1 MEPVPPKEGA
11 YTLNFDKD
19 EVILPLYNLM
29 LEVTRKCNLK
39 CEHCMRGEPQNI
51 DMSDEI
57 LKEVFRQVTEMYHLS
72 LTGGEPFLAPQVI
85 ESMVD
90 IIIDRK
96 IRIHRCTTVDNGTIL
111 NDLGIRSVKALNRLG
126 EYIYNSVWTDE
137 NRNDPEERLPISISI
152 SNSTYHKNDVQKAID
167 FYKLYANEYVN
178 IDDQGEWETGLK
190 DKQGNPLKNK
200 DIKSDSVWLKK
211 EGRAKE
217 NNLNAKYT
225 TDTYRVEFWISDDE
239 NKAAVTTGIQICA
252 NGNVV
257 ITEPL
262 SFETMDKKNMGNI
275 LKEPLSCMIHK
286 WNWIEPLD
294 QREVKEYCNNKAML
308 ENPNLSDKKR
318 SELTLKNAYIDMKK
332 LLYVEGHKD
341 YPYMS
346 KSDLALAVTSKLASM
361 FYDRVKEAEPEASEE
376 DVIEV
381 ILRYECTEGEYKE
394 RLKQADLDL
403 IVDNLI
409 HEHNKKVIKERGF
422 LGYLGYLADLMLTR
436 NKDYYSN
443 LEVSAYEK

>member
-1 MEPVPPKEGA
+1 M
-11 YTLNFDKD
+11 NFDKD

-96 IRIHRCTTVDNGTIL
+96 IRIHRCTTVD
-111 NDLGIRSVKALNRLG
+111 
-126 EYIYNSVWTDE
+126 NSVWTDE

-225 TDTYRVEFWISDDE
+225 TDTYRVEF
-239 NKAAVTTGIQICA
+239 
-252 NGNVV
+252 
-257 ITEPL
+257 
-262 SFETMDKKNMGNI
+262 
-275 LKEPLSCMIHK
+275 
-286 WNWIEPLD
+286 
-294 QREVKEYCNNKAML
+294 
-308 ENPNLSDKKR
+308 
-318 SELTLKNAYIDMKK
+318 
-332 LLYVEGHKD
+332 
-341 YPYMS
+341 
-346 KSDLALAVTSKLASM
+346 
-361 FYDRVKEAEPEASEE
+361 
-376 DVIEV
+376 
-381 ILRYECTEGEYKE
+381 
-394 RLKQADLDL
+394 
-403 IVDNLI
+403 
-409 HEHNKKVIKERGF
+409 
-422 LGYLGYLADLMLTR
+422 
-436 NKDYYSN
+436 
-443 LEVSAYEK
+443 

>member
-1 MEPVPPKEGA
+1 
-11 YTLNFDKD
+11 
-19 EVILPLYNLM
+19 
-29 LEVTRKCNLK
+29 
-39 CEHCMRGEPQNI
+39 
-51 DMSDEI
+51 MSDEV
-57 LKEVFRQVTEMYHLS
+57 LKEVFRQVKEMYHLS

-85 ESMVD
+85 ENMVD

-126 EYIYNSVWTDE
+126 EYIYNSVWSDE
-137 NRNDPEERLPISISI
+137 ERNNPEENLPISISI

-178 IDDQGEWETGLK
+178 IDDQGNWEIGLK

-200 DIKSDSVWLKK
+200 DIKSDSIWLKK

-262 SFETMDKKNMGNI
+262 SFDTMDKKNMGNI

-286 WNWIEPLD
+286 WNWIEPLRK
-294 QREVKEYCNNKAML
+294 QEVTVYCNNKKVL
-308 ENPNLSDKKR
+308 ENPKISSDRKAQLSLINK
-318 SELTLKNAYIDMKK
+318 YIDLKK
-332 LLYVEGHKD
+332 LLYVEGHKE
-341 YPYMS
+341 YPYWS
-346 KSDLALAVTSKLASM
+346 KNELAFAVSLKLASIIYDELKKVNYETTLKEVTKEIFKSEDIDVGGEINM
-361 FYDRVKEAEPEASEE
+361 FLLNLDLRFN
-376 DVIEV
+376 
-381 ILRYECTEGEYKE
+381 ILKHNE
-394 RLKQADLDL
+394 RLKAERGYFGYLL
-403 IVDNLI
+403 LMLNLI
-409 HEHNKKVIKERGF
+409 FFRNDKYYRK
-422 LGYLGYLADLMLTR
+422 LAE
-436 NKDYYSN
+436 
-443 LEVSAYEK
+443 EVSAYEK